1 MFSLN
6 DWKYK
11 NMNIPKLSFFNSFC
25 PKKESLSLKSENVA
39 SQTTQQCDLNNVPS
53 GYYSK
58 IEVGT
63 VKPVQQKEAVKHTK
77 NNYIGCL
84 LGGAIGDALGW
95 PVEFRRLSD
104 IRRYYGDEGITDLEL
119 VGQKAEITD
128 DTQMTIFTA
137 DGLLKSAI
145 KKFDENENPD
155 MSIIYDSYQTW
166 LGTQYGN
173 YKENDNGWISNIK
186 DLYANRAPGTTC
198 TGSLH
203 RGVPGSIEKH
213 INESKGCGGVM
224 RVAPAGLMYYK
235 NPEKAFEVG
244 ARCAALTHGGPSAY
258 LPAGVHS
265 AIIANL
271 INGKDLEESIDN
283 SIEILKSYKGNEDTL
298 YLLEKAKEY
307 AASDMP
313 TDTAIRCLGE
323 GWHGDEAIA
332 ISVYCALKSPED
344 FEKALI
350 LAVNHNGDSD
360 STGAIV
366 GNILGA
372 YLGSD
377 KIPEKWK
384 NSVELSSELEQLALD
399 LYNKPSE
406 IENAKERYAIA

>member
-1 MFSLN
+1 
-6 DWKYK
+6 
-11 NMNIPKLSFFNSFC
+11 MNIKNLGLLSILQQKKDSTSVR
-25 PKKESLSLKSENVA
+25 KESVIPEIKQE
-39 SQTTQQCDLNNVPS
+39 CDLNNVPN

-58 IEVGT
+58 IEVKK
-63 VKPVQQKEAVKHTK
+63 VAPVQEKEAVKHTK

-104 IRRYYGDEGITDLEL
+104 IRRLYGENGITDLEL
-119 VGQKAEITD
+119 VGKKAEITD

-155 MSIIYDSYQTW
+155 MSIIYDSYQNW
-166 LGTQYGN
+166 LGTQYSH

-203 RGVPGSIEKH
+203 RGIPGSIEDH

-244 ARCAALTHGGPSAY
+244 ARCAALTHGGPDAY

-271 INGKDLEESIDN
+271 INGKGLEESIDN
-283 SIEILKSYKGNEDTL
+283 SIEILKGYEGNEGTL
-298 YLLEKAKEY
+298 HLLEDAKEY
-307 AASDMP
+307 AKSDMP
-313 TDTAIRCLGE
+313 TDTAIKLLGE

-350 LAVNHNGDSD
+350 LAVNHSGDSD

-377 KIPEKWK
+377 KIPAKWK
-384 NSVELSSELEQLALD
+384 NAVELSTELEQISLD

-406 IENAKERYAIA
+406 IENAKERYAIY